1 MTKALMQLILIC
13 IYSAQ
18 VEILNPSALQSQ
30 QQKKDTSEK
39 WRSEFKIYF
48 LFFFKVGK
56 DRGWDGIL
64 TLTES
69 THMLSVKWV
78 ASFERGCPRK

>member
-30 QQKKDTSEK
+30 QQKKIPL
-39 WRSEFKIYF
+39 RSGDLNSKYISFSSLKLGKAGGGMEF
-48 LFFFKVGK
+48 
-56 DRGWDGIL
+56 
-64 TLTES
+64 
-69 THMLSVKWV
+69 
-78 ASFERGCPRK
+78 